1 VAATALLLSGPWSP
15 LILHWALCKA
25 IAPGWKDILL
35 SVYDNIGKD
44 RIILVAA
51 GVTF

>member
-1 VAATALLLSGPWSP
+1 MALSQAIQERARGR
-15 LILHWALCKA
+15 HALA
-25 IAPGWKDILL
+25 QSLGWKDILL